1 MTLMV
6 HGRDWFQHR
15 PPPELANLPEE
26 AVDAAGT
33 LFRGARARVYH
44 LLRIVAERRL
54 RLPVGQCSAPPGRVP
69 RHFLVEPWS
78 GGASGDRRCRE
89 LTEHGFHVEHEA
101 FEPPNGAGS
110 ATMLYWLALPSSV
123 PAPSGEL
130 SEFTFYTA
138 IGDAIQVGNYGGGR
152 RLTEGFIVVSCA
164 GLHDEEAYRQR
175 LLGAWRSGEL
185 VRQLAPMPQAVFY
198 LRPEDLEQLGFDPI
212 PMLRRA
218 LTSPTLGAID
228 LGHLD
233 FSVEGHR

>member
-1 MTLMV
+1 MRSVLLTLTT
-6 HGRDWFQHR
+6 G
-15 PPPELANLPEE
+15 LAALT
-26 AVDAAGT
+26 AAAP
-33 LFRGARARVYH
+33 ARAALPPYFEDAPLHAVQFVDRTEGWAVG
-44 LLRIVAERRL
+44 AEGVVWHTIDGGAAWERQPTGTRATL
-54 RLPVGQCSAPPGRVP
+54 HAL
-69 RHFLVEPWS
+69 HFLTPYTGWAV
-78 GGASGDRRCRE
+78 GRE
-89 LTEHGFHVEHEA
+89 EL
-101 FEPPNGAGS
+101 PNGAGS

-152 RLTEGFIVVSCA
+152 RLTDDFIVLSCA

-185 VRQLAPMPQAVFY
+185 VRLLAPMPQAVFY
-198 LRPEDLEQLGFDPI
+198 LRPEELAQLGFDPI